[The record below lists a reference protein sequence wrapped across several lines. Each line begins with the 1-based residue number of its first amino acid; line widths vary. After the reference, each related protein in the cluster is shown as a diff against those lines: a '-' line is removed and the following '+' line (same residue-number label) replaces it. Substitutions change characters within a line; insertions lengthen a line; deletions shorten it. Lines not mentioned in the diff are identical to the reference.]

1 MMSSDLNKIGKAI
14 ETLRIRAFLRDI
26 DISDIAK
33 KVKQDRHTVSKKLKK
48 TDMSL
53 SDFCAYSRAVG
64 DDPIRLLS
72 DVFEWKGKAK

>member
-1 MMSSDLNKIGKAI
+1 MMLSDLNKIGKAI
-14 ETLRIRAFLRDI
+14 ETLRVRAFLRDI
-26 DISDIAK
+26 DISGIAK

-53 SDFCAYSRAVG
+53 SDFFAYSRAVG

-72 DVFEWKGKAK
+72 DVFE